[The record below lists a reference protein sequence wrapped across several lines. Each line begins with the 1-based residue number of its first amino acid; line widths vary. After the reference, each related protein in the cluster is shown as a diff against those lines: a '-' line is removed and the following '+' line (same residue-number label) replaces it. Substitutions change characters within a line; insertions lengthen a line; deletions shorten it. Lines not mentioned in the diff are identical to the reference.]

1 MECEMRIRDMKERPA
16 GRKYLARTRSVLY
29 SSDIQ
34 VIIDEYKTKNI
45 TQAEIAKKYKVTKT
59 LVQRLLKE
67 DKN

>member
-1 MECEMRIRDMKERPA
+1 MEKDVKIEEMKERPA

-34 VIIDEYKTKNI
+34 VILDEYKTKNI
-45 TQAEIAKKYKVTKT
+45 TQAEIAKKYRVTKT